1 MKNVMLHLL
10 FLIFAILGAPYL
22 ILHSSRYVSYFK
34 VFFKTLIAL
43 FLLYSP
49 KDRDGTSVWEGTLY
63 TLSVIVLFPFAFA
76 KALDTVVQGGKIFWV
91 TDDELY
97 QELGWFYSLFLS
109 CFGMDGD
116 NVISDIGEC
125 KNGENEKD
133 KNHSK

>member
-76 KALDTVVQGGKIFWV
+76 KALDTVVQGGKIFWI

-97 QELGWFYSLFLS
+97 QEPYILRNTLISYSVQVLS
-109 CFGMDGD
+109 
-116 NVISDIGEC
+116 ILESLLAYQ
-125 KNGENEKD
+125 
-133 KNHSK
+133 